1 LRGLIE
7 HLKLTLLLN
16 FRSRQALIYGYLVPI
31 LFLIAF
37 GSIFRSST
45 PPLLRQLGQ
54 LLTISVLGGACFGM
68 PTSMVAERER
78 GVWRRY
84 RLLPAATG
92 SLVFSTM
99 IARFII
105 VLSAAVMQIILAKLM
120 YGMPMPAH
128 PAEMTIAFVF
138 VVFAFLGMG
147 LVIAMLADA
156 VPAVQALGQALFLP
170 MIMIGGV
177 GVPLWTLPTWA
188 QHLASFLPG
197 KYAVRALQA
206 CAFGDGLQSVGF
218 DLVALL
224 AIGIA
229 ACIAGAKMFR
239 WDAHEK
245 VAPRQRRWVGLA
257 LCAWLAVGIA
267 AELTHRVG
275 LVSASS
281 SNNNFATSQPA
292 NANEKPYESITQSQ
306 INSITYEDLEPDDGP
321 ITPVAPN
328 LDNLDAAARQRVADL
343 RSLLATWPPAKDP
356 SLTGRVRNLLAVAAI
371 ADLTMDPY
379 EGVTARVI
387 FEKLKADVARDDLE
401 KVLTWII
408 LNEQEKP
415 LAAVPELGIQGDT
428 TVPQV
433 QERQRLYATKLLG
446 RLTGKL
452 PGL

>member
-1 LRGLIE
+1 MRGLIE

-31 LFLIAF
+31 FFLIAF
-37 GSIFRSST
+37 GSIFRSSS

-68 PTSMVAERER
+68 PTAMVAEREH

-84 RLLPAATG
+84 RLLPTATG
-92 SLVFSTM
+92 SLIFSTM

-105 VLSAAVMQIILAKLM
+105 VLLAAIMQIILAKLM

-128 PAEMTIAFVF
+128 PAQMAVAFIF

-156 VPAVQALGQALFLP
+156 VPAVQALGQAIFLP

-177 GVPLWTLPTWA
+177 GVPLWTLPAWA
-188 QHLASFLPG
+188 QHLAGFLPG
-197 KYAVRALQA
+197 KYAVRALQS
-206 CAFGDGLQSVGF
+206 CAIGDGLQSVGF
-218 DLVALL
+218 DLIALL

-229 ACIAGAKMFR
+229 GCIAGAKMFR

-245 VAPRQRRWVGLA
+245 VDPRQRRWVAVA
-257 LCAWLAVGIA
+257 LCAWLAVGIT
-267 AELTHRVG
+267 AELTNRVG
-275 LVSASS
+275 LVSTAS
-281 SNNNFATSQPA
+281 SNNLATSQPA
-292 NANEKPYESITQSQ
+292 NANEEPYQAITQTQ
-306 INSITYEDLEPDDGP
+306 INSITYDDLEPDDGP
-321 ITPVAPN
+321 ITPVAAN
-328 LDNLDAAARQRVADL
+328 LDNLDDAGQKRVAEL
-343 RSLLATWPPAKDP
+343 RNLLANWPPAKDA
-356 SLTGRVRNLLAVAAI
+356 SLTTRARNLLAVAAI

-379 EGVTARVI
+379 EGITARVI
-387 FEKLKADVARDDLE
+387 FEKLKAEVPRDDLE
-401 KVLTWII
+401 KLLTWII
-408 LNEQEKP
+408 LNPQEKP
-415 LAAVPELGIQGDT
+415 LVAVPELGIQGDS

-433 QERQRLYATKLLG
+433 QERQRMYAMKLLG